1 MSRRG
6 HSQALIPALFRGTP
20 NNIVKRAPAESRV
33 SKTITIVVLTCFLV
47 LGAATTAILGRDS
60 VPTANAEMTAPPP
73 KLAANRAAKA
83 DRLIPTLALAS
94 AAIEPVQV
102 PASTLAQA
110 AAAQISQTSAAQA
123 PALTEPL
130 RQAFAAASPTDFPP
144 LPKATAS
151 EAPAAA
157 AAEHAKPKVVAKPQP
172 QKSYT
177 LLSDVQIAGIRERLK
192 LSSSQEYYWPS
203 VETALRNVV
212 RKISA
217 NKLSNPNGP
226 AVPIDPNWDEVAQLK
241 SAAMPLLFQLRDD
254 QKEEVRKLARII
266 GLEKVAQQI

>member
-1 MSRRG
+1 MSR
-6 HSQALIPALFRGTP
+6 AVTLT
-20 NNIVKRAPAESRV
+20 
-33 SKTITIVVLTCFLV
+33 VLTCFLV

-60 VPTANAEMTAPPP
+60 VPSVGAEMITQAPPRQ
-73 KLAANRAAKA
+73 LTTNRAAKA

-94 AAIEPVQV
+94 AAIDPVQV
-102 PASTLAQA
+102 PADKLS
-110 AAAQISQTSAAQA
+110 QA
-123 PALTEPL
+123 PLLTEPL
-130 RQAFAAASPTDFPP
+130 RQAFAAATPSDFPMP
-144 LPKATAS
+144 RTGPSAS
-151 EAPAAA
+151 AHEAPPT
-157 AAEHAKPKVVAKPQP
+157 AAEVPTMEVPVKPKVVVKPQP
-172 QKSYT
+172 QKTYT
-177 LLSDVQIAGIRERLK
+177 LLSDVQIAGIRDRLK

-203 VETALRNVV
+203 VETALRNVA

-226 AVPIDPNWDEVAQLK
+226 NVQIDPNCDEVQQLK

>member
-1 MSRRG
+1 MSK
-6 HSQALIPALFRGTP
+6 AI
-20 NNIVKRAPAESRV
+20 
-33 SKTITIVVLTCFLV
+33 TITVLTCFLV

-60 VPTANAEMTAPPP
+60 VPSVSAEMISEPPAAKP
-73 KLAANRAAKA
+73 LATNRAAKA

-94 AAIEPVQV
+94 AAFESVQV
-102 PASTLAQA
+102 APDKLAQA
-110 AAAQISQTSAAQA
+110 PVLA
-123 PALTEPL
+123 EPL
-130 RQAFAAASPTDFPP
+130 RQAFAAATPSDFPI
-144 LPKATAS
+144 PKPS
-151 EAPAAA
+151 LHEAPAAA
-157 AAEHAKPKVVAKPQP
+157 EVPAVEVPAKPKVAVKPPP
-172 QKSYT
+172 QKNYT
-177 LLSDVQIAGIRERLK
+177 LLSDAQISGIRDRLK

-217 NKLSNPNGP
+217 NKLSNPNAPG
-226 AVPIDPNWDEVAQLK
+226 VPIDPNCDEVQQLK

>member
-1 MSRRG
+1 MSR
-6 HSQALIPALFRGTP
+6 A
-20 NNIVKRAPAESRV
+20 
-33 SKTITIVVLTCFLV
+33 ITIIVLTCFLV

-60 VPTANAEMTAPPP
+60 VPSVSAEMISQAPPKP
-73 KLAANRAAKA
+73 LAANRAAKA
-83 DRLIPTLALAS
+83 DRLVPTLALAS

-102 PASTLAQA
+102 
-110 AAAQISQTSAAQA
+110 SADRLSQA
-123 PALTEPL
+123 PVLIEPL
-130 RQAFAAASPTDFPP
+130 RQAFAAATSSAFPM
-144 LPKATAS
+144 LKGTETKVASLEASATA
-151 EAPAAA
+151 EVPTGALHDAP
-157 AAEHAKPKVVAKPQP
+157 AKPKAVAKPHP
-172 QKSYT
+172 QKTYS
-177 LLSDVQIAGIRERLK
+177 LLSDVQIAGIRDRLK

-203 VETALRNVV
+203 VESALRNVA

-226 AVPIDPNWDEVAQLK
+226 NVQIDPNCDEVQQLK

>member
-1 MSRRG
+1 MDLKLDAEERLSR
-6 HSQALIPALFRGTP
+6 A
-20 NNIVKRAPAESRV
+20 
-33 SKTITIVVLTCFLV
+33 ITIIVLSCFLV

-60 VPTANAEMTAPPP
+60 VPSASAEMITQAPPP
-73 KLAANRAAKA
+73 KPFAANRAAKA

-94 AAIEPVQV
+94 AAIDPVQV
-102 PASTLAQA
+102 PADRLS
-110 AAAQISQTSAAQA
+110 QA
-123 PALTEPL
+123 PVLTEPL
-130 RQAFAAASPTDFPP
+130 RQAFAAATPSDFPM
-144 LPKATAS
+144 PKSNSSASSSSASSSSANVS
-151 EAPAAA
+151 EAPAAVESRTVEA
-157 AAEHAKPKVVAKPQP
+157 PVKPKVVAKPQP
-172 QKSYT
+172 QKTYS
-177 LLSDVQIAGIRERLK
+177 LLSDVQISGIRDRLK

-217 NKLSNPNGP
+217 NKLSNPNAPG
-226 AVPIDPNWDEVAQLK
+226 VPIDPDCDEVQQLK

>member
-1 MSRRG
+1 LSR
-6 HSQALIPALFRGTP
+6 AITLI
-20 NNIVKRAPAESRV
+20 
-33 SKTITIVVLTCFLV
+33 VLTCVLV

-60 VPTANAEMTAPPP
+60 VPSVSAEMITQAPPKP
-73 KLAANRAAKA
+73 LATNRAAKA
-83 DRLIPTLALAS
+83 DRLVPMLALAS

-102 PASTLAQA
+102 PADKL
-110 AAAQISQTSAAQA
+110 SQS
-123 PALTEPL
+123 PVLTEPL
-130 RQAFAAASPTDFPP
+130 RQAFAAATPSDFPM
-144 LPKATAS
+144 PKASAN

-157 AAEHAKPKVVAKPQP
+157 EVPAVEVPAKPKVVTKP
-172 QKSYT
+172 QKSYS
-177 LLSDVQIAGIRERLK
+177 LLSEAQIAGIRDRLK

-217 NKLSNPNGP
+217 NKLSNPNAPG
-226 AVPIDPNWDEVAQLK
+226 VPIDPNCDEVQQLQ

>member
-1 MSRRG
+1 VDLKSDAERR
-6 HSQALIPALFRGTP
+6 L
-20 NNIVKRAPAESRV
+20 
-33 SKTITIVVLTCFLV
+33 SKAITIVVLTCFLV

-60 VPTANAEMTAPPP
+60 VPSVSAEMITQAPAP
-73 KLAANRAAKA
+73 KPLAANRAAKA
-83 DRLIPTLALAS
+83 DRLVPTLALAS

-102 PASTLAQA
+102 PADKL
-110 AAAQISQTSAAQA
+110 SQM
-123 PALTEPL
+123 PVLTEPL
-130 RQAFAAASPTDFPP
+130 RQAFASATPSDFAM
-144 LPKATAS
+144 PKSGVSANVN
-151 EAPAAA
+151 EAPAADA
-157 AAEHAKPKVVAKPQP
+157 PAKPKVVAKPQP
-172 QKSYT
+172 QKSYS
-177 LLSDVQIAGIRERLK
+177 LLSDVQIAGIRDRLK

-217 NKLSNPNGP
+217 NKLSNPNAPG
-226 AVPIDPNWDEVAQLK
+226 VPIDPNCDEVQQLK

>member
-1 MSRRG
+1 MSR
-6 HSQALIPALFRGTP
+6 A
-20 NNIVKRAPAESRV
+20 
-33 SKTITIVVLTCFLV
+33 ITLVVLTCFLV

-60 VPTANAEMTAPPP
+60 VPSVSAEMITPAPP
-73 KLAANRAAKA
+73 KQLSTNRAAKA
-83 DRLIPTLALAS
+83 DRLVPTLALAS

-102 PASTLAQA
+102 PADRLAQA
-110 AAAQISQTSAAQA
+110 
-123 PALTEPL
+123 PVETEPL
-130 RQAFAAASPTDFPP
+130 RQAFAAATPSDFPM
-144 LPKATAS
+144 PKPSSAS
-151 EAPAAA
+151 EAPT
-157 AAEHAKPKVVAKPQP
+157 AAEVPAVEVPAKPKVAAKPQ
-172 QKSYT
+172 KTYA
-177 LLSDVQIAGIRERLK
+177 LLSDAQIAGIRDRLK

-217 NKLSNPNGP
+217 NKLSNPHAPG
-226 AVPIDPNWDEVAQLK
+226 VPIDPNCDEVQQLK

>member
-1 MSRRG
+1 MSR
-6 HSQALIPALFRGTP
+6 AI
-20 NNIVKRAPAESRV
+20 
-33 SKTITIVVLTCFLV
+33 TITVLTCFLV

-60 VPTANAEMTAPPP
+60 VPSASAEMITEAPPKP
-73 KLAANRAAKA
+73 LAANRAAKA
-83 DRLIPTLALAS
+83 DRLVPTLALAS

-102 PASTLAQA
+102 PADMLS
-110 AAAQISQTSAAQA
+110 QA

-130 RQAFAAASPTDFPP
+130 RQAFAAATPADFPT
-144 LPKATAS
+144 PKANLN
-151 EAPAAA
+151 EAPAP
-157 AAEHAKPKVVAKPQP
+157 AEAPAVAEAPAKPKPVAKPQP
-172 QKSYT
+172 PKIYS
-177 LLSDVQIAGIRERLK
+177 LLSDVQIAGIRDRLK

-226 AVPIDPNWDEVAQLK
+226 NVQIDPNCDEVQQLK

>member
-1 MSRRG
+1 MSR
-6 HSQALIPALFRGTP
+6 AI
-20 NNIVKRAPAESRV
+20 
-33 SKTITIVVLTCFLV
+33 TITVLTCILV

-60 VPTANAEMTAPPP
+60 VPSVSAETITPAPSKP
-73 KLAANRAAKA
+73 LAANRAAKA

-102 PASTLAQA
+102 PADRLS
-110 AAAQISQTSAAQA
+110 QA
-123 PALTEPL
+123 PVLTEPL
-130 RQAFAAASPTDFPP
+130 RQAFAAATPSDFPM
-144 LPKATAS
+144 PKANVN
-151 EAPAAA
+151 EAPAATEAPA
-157 AAEHAKPKVVAKPQP
+157 AVEAPPKPKVVAKPQP
-172 QKSYT
+172 QKNYS
-177 LLSDVQIAGIRERLK
+177 LLSDAQIAGIKDRLK

-217 NKLSNPNGP
+217 NKLSNPNAPPGTQ
-226 AVPIDPNWDEVAQLK
+226 IDPNCDEVQQLK

>member
-1 MSRRG
+1 LSR
-6 HSQALIPALFRGTP
+6 A
-20 NNIVKRAPAESRV
+20 
-33 SKTITIVVLTCFLV
+33 ITLVVLACFLV

-60 VPTANAEMTAPPP
+60 VPSVSEEMIAQTPPAKP
-73 KLAANRAAKA
+73 LATNRAAKA
-83 DRLIPTLALAS
+83 DRLVPTLALAS

-102 PASTLAQA
+102 PADRLS
-110 AAAQISQTSAAQA
+110 QA
-123 PALTEPL
+123 PVLAEPL
-130 RQAFAAASPTDFPP
+130 RQAFAAATPSEFPM
-144 LPKATAS
+144 PKASHLS

-157 AAEHAKPKVVAKPQP
+157 EVPAVEVPAKPKVVAKPQP
-172 QKSYT
+172 QKHYT
-177 LLSDVQIAGIRERLK
+177 LLSDAQISGIRDRLK

-217 NKLSNPNGP
+217 NKLSNPNAP
-226 AVPIDPNWDEVAQLK
+226 PSAQIDPNCDEVQQLK

-254 QKEEVRKLARII
+254 QKEEVRKLARLI

>member
-1 MSRRG
+1 M
-6 HSQALIPALFRGTP
+6 
-20 NNIVKRAPAESRV
+20 
-33 SKTITIVVLTCFLV
+33 ITE
-47 LGAATTAILGRDS
+47 
-60 VPTANAEMTAPPP
+60 PPPP
-73 KLAANRAAKA
+73 KPLATNRAAKA

-102 PASTLAQA
+102 PADKLAQA
-110 AAAQISQTSAAQA
+110 
-123 PALTEPL
+123 PVLTEPL
-130 RQAFAAASPTDFPP
+130 RQAFAAATPSDFPSP
-144 LPKATAS
+144 RANLN
-151 EAPAAA
+151 EAPAAEA
-157 AAEHAKPKVVAKPQP
+157 AAKPKVAAKPQP
-172 QKSYT
+172 QKNYS
-177 LLSDVQIAGIRERLK
+177 LLSEAQIAGIRDRLK

-217 NKLSNPNGP
+217 NKLSNPNAPG
-226 AVPIDPNWDEVAQLK
+226 VPIDPNCDEVQQLK